1 LTLRWVYVLFLM
13 EIETPVRRRAD
24 VCREQSDTPDAKALL
39 VLMSASFAFCAFRK
53 EEGW

>member
-1 LTLRWVYVLFLM
+1 M

-39 VLMSASFAFCAFRK
+39 VLMSASFACVRSGKRK
-53 EEGW
+53 AGKA